1 MKRPARTDPPA
12 AAAPGASRRLR
23 QFTARRKRPDCHH
36 PADKRPDPRR
46 QGGSYSRLISAEPRE
61 QWEDK
66 PRFQGPALQTTH
78 HCHRARSCLGPKH
91 RRLIKV
97 YCRFSPKLHSVR
109 GRGNPSGIRS
119 SGCSSALAAA
129 ALFVAPLPQRNLVS
143 LPPQEKLPST
153 TETRGEA
160 NPDGTGRPRRRRLR
174 APSEAQ
180 GKSGASLDLV
190 GWHRFTDLRE
200 NSPVYTAENG

>member
-1 MKRPARTDPPA
+1 MKRPARTEPPA

-78 HCHRARSCLGPKH
+78 HCHRARSCLGPEH

-143 LPPQEKLPST
+143 LPPPRKAAKHHGDEGRSEPRRNRAAPTAAAQSPE
-153 TETRGEA
+153 RGAGKVRSE
-160 NPDGTGRPRRRRLR
+160 PRPRGL
-174 APSEAQ
+174 A
-180 GKSGASLDLV
+180 
-190 GWHRFTDLRE
+190 
-200 NSPVYTAENG
+200 